1 MISSTIEIHNI
12 KNSQKDEIGQKT
24 YTEDNFRQLAK
35 TESPNQNQNYKYLC
49 PIKQLLIIII
59 PITVVLL
66 FAAIFIPVY
75 IVENDKDDDA
85 VTQDEEFDE
94 FELTF
99 ENLTYAIL
107 TPKGGYDNIFIFLGG
122 IGNAPQDYFTFFQSK
137 NTIIPKG
144 TKIYSISGTP
154 RKMEFAYQTNMLPEG
169 APCFGWFNVDMYANL
184 INSNSAIDNSNF
196 DEAIASKELMLNEID
211 RIQKAEQISYSKIY
225 LGGFSQG
232 AIMVNYL
239 LLNSRHKL
247 GGYLAFSGFIFDEV
261 FSPPNEVATTLSDVQ
276 KAKLDAKKDY
286 HILAAHSFNDN
297 AVSYSQSIQG
307 YYTYFKDYTDFTLYS
322 FGDLEHKFPEQ
333 PTNPQVKKWLK
344 ESMGK

>member
-12 KNSQKDEIGQKT
+12 KDSKKDEIGQKT
-24 YTEDNFRQLAK
+24 YTEDNFRQIAK
-35 TESPNQNQNYKYLC
+35 TESANPNYKYLC
-49 PIKQLLIIII
+49 PIKQLLIIVI

-85 VTQDEEFDE
+85 VIQDEEFDE
-94 FELTF
+94 FDVTF

-107 TPKGGYDNIFIFLGG
+107 TPKDGYDNIFIFLGG
-122 IGNAPQDYFTFFQSK
+122 IGNAPKDYFTFFQSK

-154 RKMEFAYQTNMLPEG
+154 RNMEFAYQYHMLERG
-169 APCFGWFNVDMYANL
+169 SPCYGWFNVDASANL
-184 INSNSAIDNSNF
+184 INSNSQVDNSNF
-196 DEAIASKELMLNEID
+196 DEAKASKELILNEID
-211 RIQKAEQISYSKIY
+211 RIQQAEQISYSKIY

-261 FSPPNEVATTLSDVQ
+261 FIPPNQVATTLSDEQ

-297 AVSYSQSIQG
+297 AVPYPQSIVG

-322 FGDLEHKFPEQ
+322 FGDLTHKFPEQ
-333 PTNPQVKKWLK
+333 PTNPSVKKWLK